1 VAPDAGPPPLEEA
14 PDAGALLREV
24 LIDERY
30 EPGMVVLDRQ
40 ATHVAA
46 DGIPAFV
53 PETVPTP
60 LRGGF
65 IYLSVVAL
73 VCGTIVISALNLG
86 ATWHDGIVRIPLV
99 VGAVPLF
106 ITMGE
111 AALRIARS
119 IPAWWPVNR
128 GRALFRAVWVATIA
142 VFAAVVVLALGIALA
157 A

>member
-40 ATHVAA
+40 APHVAP
-46 DGIPAFV
+46 DGLLAYV
-53 PETVPTP
+53 PETAPTP

-73 VCGTIVISALNLG
+73 ICGTIVISALNLG
-86 ATWHDGIVRIPLV
+86 AAWHDGIVRVPLV

-119 IPAWWPVNR
+119 IPAWWPVNK

>member
-1 VAPDAGPPPLEEA
+1 
-14 PDAGALLREV
+14 LLREV

-40 ATHVAA
+40 APHVAP
-46 DGIPAFV
+46 DGLLAYV
-53 PETVPTP
+53 PETAPTP

-73 VCGTIVISALNLG
+73 ICGTIVISALNLG
-86 ATWHDGIVRIPLV
+86 AAWHDGIVRVPLV

-119 IPAWWPVNR
+119 IPAWWPVNK